1 MGDQAANDNVPSW
14 RDANPELAKASAA
27 RIAATRNPELASAE
41 LEAYRSRIAARQ
53 SIGEGWDGAANDNNG
68 WPLAK
73 ALLADDKGQLLRY
86 AMAYRRI
93 EASAH
98 SQAQL
103 GGSALGVEP
112 VQVDQ
117 RTWVR
122 PDGEIVYTGVRKLT
136 AAGYAEDQPATQKSR
151 TDETTMKAAAPVP
164 KKWNGDDRVNA
175 MLDNQRTLQRI
186 RARLGPLV
194 EPFERL
200 AIDGATLEEVGRELG
215 SGNRAGAMGAAKA
228 MAVMALYVVADALG
242 TIRREDIAA

>member
-1 MGDQAANDNVPSW
+1 MEAANDNTPCQTW
-14 RDANPELAKASAA
+14 KDANPELAARSAA
-27 RIAATRNPELASAE
+27 MVRRQPEKPSGRLATLRK
-41 LEAYRSRIAARQ
+41 RIAARQ
-53 SIGEGWDGAANDNNG
+53 AIGEDWDGATSEATG

-73 ALLADDKGQLLRY
+73 ALLADGKAHLLRF

-98 SQAQL
+98 SQALL

-112 VQVDQ
+112 VQIDR

-122 PDGEIVYTGVRKLT
+122 PDGEIVYQAERKLT
-136 AAGYAEDQPATQKSR
+136 AAGYAEDIPATQKTR
-151 TDETTMKAAAPVP
+151 ADDKTMKAAAPVP

-175 MLDNQRTLQRI
+175 MMDNQRTLAAM

-200 AIDGATLEEVGRELG
+200 AIDGATLEAVGREMG
-215 SGNRAGAMGAAKA
+215 AGNRTGATGAAKA
-228 MAVMALYVVADALG
+228 LAVMALYVVGDVLGDVRRADV
-242 TIRREDIAA
+242 AA